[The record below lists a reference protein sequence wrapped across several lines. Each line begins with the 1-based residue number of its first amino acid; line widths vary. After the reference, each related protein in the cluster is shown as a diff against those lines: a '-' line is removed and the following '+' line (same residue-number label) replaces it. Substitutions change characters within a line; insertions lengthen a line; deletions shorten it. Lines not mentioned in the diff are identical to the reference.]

1 MIRIHRSSRQI
12 RHSFNFVAV
21 LFFAAA
27 VHGADWPTFR
37 HDNSRGGATG
47 EKLALPLRLTW
58 ADRAPGTPQS
68 AWPGLLG
75 RTIEGKNLGDRV
87 RFDDAFHVAIAGD
100 RVFYG
105 SSVDHAVYC
114 RRLATGEQVW
124 RYVTG
129 GPVRLAPTVWN
140 NRVYVGSD
148 DGYVYCFDAAQGR
161 VIWKLHAAAP
171 DDWMLARGEM
181 ISRWPVRTGV
191 LIEDGVAYFGA
202 GIFPHENIYLY
213 AVQATDGKVLWK
225 RDDISERDAGRDDL
239 SPQGYLLAERDLLFV
254 PSGRSLPAALDRET
268 GKVLHK
274 RIHGW
279 RGDAGGEV
287 GGAGALL
294 SDGQIYAAGPHHL
307 LAMEQKTGDV
317 GFGWFA
323 GKQMTV
329 AEKAAY
335 VLTGQAVVRLD
346 RLAYAEAS
354 RTRQKLQTS
363 ITALNKQLSGAGAK
377 AAEIRAQ
384 IADATQKINE
394 LATAGIEW
402 STPHTADQEI
412 IAAGHLVIAGGKGE
426 VIAFDAV
433 TGKSLWTESVDGD
446 ARGLAVAGGH
456 LVVSTN
462 SGHVYCF
469 AGANL
474 PSQVDLAKPSFT
486 KNPYPNDKLTS
497 MYQAAAA
504 DILQRTDI
512 KQGFCLVIG
521 SENGRLAYEIARNSN
536 LHVVCIEPDE
546 AKVNTSRMALS
557 AAGYYGHRVT
567 VHHADPS
574 SIPYSNYFANLIVSD
589 SLLLTGKIPGDPSQ
603 IVRHLKPCG
612 GVVFLGKPDQ
622 APGGQ
627 ITTDELTSWLQKMG
641 LEDQA
646 VTETDIP
653 WVKLTRGKLPGAG
666 SWSHQYGEPGNTAVS
681 DDRRVQGGLGVL
693 WYGDPGP
700 GKMVNRHDGA
710 VGPVSA
716 NGRLFVQGQNSIMAY
731 DAYNGRFLWEKENPQ
746 SIRTGVYQN
755 ESPGNLAA
763 TDDRLFMLTGDKCY
777 EYDATTGEV
786 VAAHSLP
793 ATKDATVYE
802 WGYVAVL
809 DNRLYGTATIR
820 QHIEERLR
828 RRGKATND
836 NTDVIFAIDL
846 TSGQHLWAFQGHSIS
861 HSTVAIGGNRVYF
874 IDSTLTADQRTQLL
888 RQDKDELAKL
898 TGDEAVQA
906 EERMKRLDARLGVAL
921 DAATGRQIWSV
932 PVDVTDCSEI
942 GIGGG
947 KLTLMH
953 KDGVLVLCGA
963 NANGHYWQ
971 QFVAGEFSRR
981 RLVALSADDGRK
993 LWAKDANYRHR
1004 PIVVED
1010 RIIAEPWA
1018 FDLRTGNQKMREH
1031 PLTGEQVPWSIIRPG
1046 HHCGMISG
1054 CANMLLFRSGFTGF
1068 YDLKADDGTQHIA
1081 GHRLGCWI
1089 NAIPANGLVMI
1100 PEASAGCVCLFS
1112 IASTVVME
1120 PRAPRNPWTIYSS
1133 IGNTTPVKH
1142 MALNFGAPGDRR
1154 DSRGTIW
1161 LAYPRPNPA
1170 KTTGLD
1176 LSFKV
1181 ATKFVKDGGYA
1192 YLSSDRP
1199 PVGNTESPWIYSSW
1213 ARGMTYCSI
1222 PLLAKGDAPAKYK
1235 IKLQFA
1241 ETDSDVRAGERLF
1254 DVKLQGRAVLENFD
1268 IVAAA
1273 GGSGL
1278 AVMREINHVEVTD
1291 NLVLELVPRVAG
1303 PSADRQPL
1311 IGGIEILQID
1321 EKTQ

>member
-1 MIRIHRSSRQI
+1 MLSV
-12 RHSFNFVAV
+12 NCLAV
-21 LFFAAA
+21 LLLAVAAR
-27 VHGADWPTFR
+27 GADWPTFR
-37 HDNSRGGATG
+37 HDNTRGGATA
-47 EKLALPLRLTW
+47 ERLILPLRLTW
-58 ADRAPGTPQS
+58 ADRAPSAPQS
-68 AWPGLLG
+68 AWPGVME
-75 RTIEGKNLGDRV
+75 RTIEGKKLGDRV
-87 RFDDAFHVAIAGD
+87 RFDDAFHVAVAGD

-114 RRLATGEQVW
+114 RRLDTGEQIW
-124 RYVTG
+124 RHVTG

-140 NRVYVGSD
+140 NRVFIGSD
-148 DGYVYCFDAAQGR
+148 DGYVYCLDAAGGQ
-161 VIWKLHAAAP
+161 VIWELHAAAP

-213 AVQATDGKVLWK
+213 AVRAADGKVLWK

-254 PSGRSLPAALDRET
+254 PSGRSLPAALDRQT

-287 GGAGALL
+287 GGTGALL

-323 GKQMTV
+323 GKQMAV
-329 AEKAAY
+329 AENAAY

-354 RTRQKLQTS
+354 RTRQKLQTA
-363 ITALNKQLSGAGAK
+363 ITTLSRQLSSAGPK
-377 AAEIRAQ
+377 AAEIKAQ
-384 IADATQKINE
+384 VAEANQKIKE
-394 LATAGIEW
+394 LAVAGIVW

-412 IAAGHLVIAGGKGE
+412 VIAGNLVIAGGRSE
-426 VIAFDAV
+426 VAAFDAA
-433 TGKSLWTESVDGD
+433 TGKALWNAPVEGD

-456 LVVSTN
+456 LIASTN
-462 SGHVYCF
+462 AGQVYCF
-469 AGANL
+469 AGGNL
-474 PSQVDLAKPSFT
+474 PSQADLAKTAFT
-486 KNPYPNDKLTS
+486 KTPYRNDKLTG
-497 MYQAAAA
+497 MYQSAAA
-504 DILQRTDI
+504 DILKRTDV
-512 KQGFCLVIG
+512 KQGFCLVVG
-521 SENGRLAYEIARNSN
+521 SENGRLAYELAKNSN
-536 LHVVCIEPDE
+536 LHIVCIEPDE
-546 AKVNTSRMALS
+546 EKVKASRAALS

-567 VHHADPS
+567 VHHADPA

-589 SLLLTGKIPGDPSQ
+589 SLLLTGKIPGDPAQ

-612 GVVFLGKPDQ
+612 GVVFLGKPDP
-622 APGGQ
+622 APGAPV
-627 ITTDELTSWLQKMG
+627 TTDALTTWMQKMG
-641 LEDQA
+641 LDDQA

-710 VGPVSA
+710 VGPVAA
-716 NGRLFVQGQNSIMAY
+716 NGRLFVQGENSIMAY

-746 SIRTGVYQN
+746 SVRTGVYQN
-755 ESPGNLAA
+755 ENPGNLAA
-763 TDDRLFMLTGDKCY
+763 TDDRLFMLKGDKCY
-777 EYDATTGEV
+777 EYHAATGEV
-786 VAAHSLP
+786 AATHSLP
-793 ATKDATVYE
+793 ATKDGASYE
-802 WGYVAVL
+802 WGYVAVQ
-809 DNRLYGTATIR
+809 DDRLYGTATLR

-836 NTDVIFAIDL
+836 NTDAIFAIDL
-846 TSGQHLWAFQGHSIS
+846 KSGKHLWAFQGHSIS
-861 HSTVAIGGNRVYF
+861 HSTVAIGGGRVF
-874 IDSTLTADQRTQLL
+874 LIDSTLTGDERAQLL
-888 RQDKDELAKL
+888 RQDKAELAKL
-898 TGDEAVQA
+898 TGTEALQA
-906 EERMKRLDARLGVAL
+906 EERMKRLDARLAVAL
-921 DAATGRQIWSV
+921 DAATGRPVWST

-947 KLTLMH
+947 KLTLMY
-953 KDGVLVLCGA
+953 KSGVLVLCGA

-1004 PIVVED
+1004 PIIVEE

-1018 FDLRTGNQKMREH
+1018 FDLRTGDQKMRQH
-1031 PLTGEQVPWSIIRPG
+1031 PLTGAQVPWSIIRPG

-1120 PRAPRNPWTIYSS
+1120 PRTPRNPWTIYSS

-1154 DSRGTIW
+1154 DVRGTIW

-1176 LSFKV
+1176 VSFNV
-1181 ATKFVKDGGYA
+1181 PTKFVIDGGYA

-1199 PVGNTESPWIYSSW
+1199 PVGNTESPWIFSSW
-1213 ARGMTYCSI
+1213 ARGLTQCSI
-1222 PLLAKGDAPAKYK
+1222 PLRGKDDGKGAYTV
-1235 IKLQFA
+1235 KLLFA
-1241 ETDSDVRAGERLF
+1241 ETDPAVRAGDRLF
-1254 DVKLQGRAVLENFD
+1254 DVKLQGRTVLENFD
-1268 IVAAA
+1268 IAAAA

-1278 AVMREINHVEVTD
+1278 AVEREINNVEVTD
-1291 NLVLELVPRVAG
+1291 NLVLELVPRVTG
-1303 PSADRQPL
+1303 GNPDRPPL
-1311 IGGIEILQID
+1311 IGGIEIRLIQSR
-1321 EKTQ
+1321 